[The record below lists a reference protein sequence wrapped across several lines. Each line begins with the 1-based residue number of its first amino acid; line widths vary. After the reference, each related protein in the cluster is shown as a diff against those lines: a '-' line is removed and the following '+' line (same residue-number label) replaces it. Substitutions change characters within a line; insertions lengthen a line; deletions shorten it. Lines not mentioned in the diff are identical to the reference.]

1 MKPSTRLYDFCSCWT
16 VLTFIVIALLMWNRS
31 SSLGGL
37 SFAGV
42 VLQLILAIV
51 GMVGAVT
58 SLVMFIGMSVDV
70 LKTQRYSGGAK
81 AAWMVLFFLALPVG
95 AVFYYLL
102 VFRRAAHSLA
112 G

>member
-1 MKPSTRLYDFCSCWT
+1 
-16 VLTFIVIALLMWNRS
+16 MWYRS
-31 SSLGGL
+31 VSLGGL

-42 VLQLILAIV
+42 VLQLILGIV

-58 SLVMFIGMSVDV
+58 SLVMFIGMSANVV
-70 LKTQRYSGGAK
+70 KTERYSGGAK

-102 VFRRAAHSLA
+102 VFRRAARFLA